1 MFPVD
6 TCHSCNQ
13 GITRFFQVTYWPK
26 AFTVVMYSYNLD
38 AYWARRSSNTQMQI
52 LYDIKDLD
60 ENSTSESSTG
70 STR

>member
-6 TCHSCNQ
+6 TCYSCNQ
-13 GITRFFQVTYWPK
+13 GIPTFFQVTYWPK
-26 AFTVVMYSYNLD
+26 AFSVVMYSYNLD

-52 LYDIKDLD
+52 LYDIKALD
-60 ENSTSESSTG
+60 EKSTSESSIG